1 MPNLLKKNNIK
12 TKFSKKENQLSS
24 NTSNFFNDIQKA
36 IEIKDEKVYR
46 KLSIEF
52 SQIWMNKYTKKLN
65 LFEEI

>member
-1 MPNLLKKNNIK
+1 MPKLFKKNNNK
-12 TKFSKKENQLSS
+12 TKFSKKKKHLSS
-24 NTSNFFNDIQKA
+24 NTLNFFNDIKKA

-52 SQIWMNKYTKKLN
+52 SQIWLNKSTKNLN

>member
-1 MPNLLKKNNIK
+1 MPKLFKKNNTK
-12 TKFSKKENQLSS
+12 TKFTQKKNNLSVNS
-24 NTSNFFNDIQKA
+24 SNFFNDIKKA

-52 SQIWMNKYTKKLN
+52 SQIWLNKYAKKLD